1 MGRHTRRVPLFFLL
15 LLVKLKVVYGHN
27 VGESFILLH
36 QGQNEKSNCALQSY
50 ENVNLTNHFL
60 YKCKSL
66 ELFNLKYMECGS
78 DGTCKYNWVLYEK
91 QFWIQPAEDCLG
103 DEILRAAS
111 KLHSRVRPLSFILD
125 TQMVPRSQFSIIF
138 LSLKLKFWVDHQP
151 FLPRR

>member
-1 MGRHTRRVPLFFLL
+1 MIESLRALVKKKPTPPPSPKKNNPPKKETQNFKNHLDSLKYLVGRHTRRVPLFFLL

-91 QFWIQPAEDCLG
+91 QF
-103 DEILRAAS
+103 
-111 KLHSRVRPLSFILD
+111 
-125 TQMVPRSQFSIIF
+125 
-138 LSLKLKFWVDHQP
+138 
-151 FLPRR
+151 